1 MSVEVQTSPALEA
14 SAPRLLFSSH
24 LNSGGP
30 GVRTNEFREYDVSR
44 DGNEIIALR
53 TVANEEPSQ
62 LAIVTNFPGTSAP

>member
-1 MSVEVQTSPALEA
+1 MSVEVRTSPALEA
-14 SAPRLLFSSH
+14 SAPRLLFSSL

-53 TVANEEPSQ
+53 TVANDEPSQ
-62 LAIVTNFPGTSAP
+62 LAIVTNFPGTSTP